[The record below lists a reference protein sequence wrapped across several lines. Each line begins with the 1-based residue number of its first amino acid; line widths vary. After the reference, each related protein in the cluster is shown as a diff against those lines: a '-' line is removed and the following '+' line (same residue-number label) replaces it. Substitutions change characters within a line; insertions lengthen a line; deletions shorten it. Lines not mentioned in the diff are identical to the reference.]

1 MFITENGFGEN
12 DKSDGPIKVSLN
24 DVNRVEYVS
33 GYLDTLAAALRKGA
47 DVRGYFVWSLLD
59 NFEWTSGYT
68 IRFGLHHVDYAT
80 LVTPRASAI
89 WYKQF
94 IANHTAHRILMPK
107 HDPESQQRQ
116 YFKTI

>member
-1 MFITENGFGEN
+1 MEFRKYNFLIQALIDQIT
-12 DKSDGPIKVSLN
+12 
-24 DVNRVEYVS
+24 
-33 GYLDTLAAALRKGA
+33 RKGA
-47 DVRGYFVWSLLD
+47 ELRGYFVWSLLD

-80 LVTPRASAI
+80 LERTPKASSI

-94 IANHTAHRILMPK
+94 IANHATLRILMPK
-107 HDPESQQRQ
+107 HDPGNQQRQ